1 MRLRIEK
8 HWNSLKLVAVTWHHV
23 EKFKGD
29 EYFDKE
35 LHKDLH
41 SNPLLTRCLPYW
53 SNALL
58 IKQHD
63 CGTERIWLQNIW
75 EVHHGPPFSCH
86 STVASFS
93 SSSPSSA
100 LLILIIF
107 EQIVI
112 GAIIEN
118 TPAERD
124 GRLRP
129 GDELISVDK
138 NVVAGKPHKYV
149 IDLMHAAARN
159 GQVSLTV
166 RRRVQMPGEDKF
178 SHFFFVFTKNR

>member
-1 MRLRIEK
+1 M
-8 HWNSLKLVAVTWHHV
+8 
-23 EKFKGD
+23 
-29 EYFDKE
+29 
-35 LHKDLH
+35 
-41 SNPLLTRCLPYW
+41 
-53 SNALL
+53 
-58 IKQHD
+58 
-63 CGTERIWLQNIW
+63 
-75 EVHHGPPFSCH
+75 
-86 STVASFS
+86 
-93 SSSPSSA
+93 
-100 LLILIIF
+100 LLILIVF

-166 RRRVQMPGEDKF
+166 RRRVQMPGEDMFCLLIFFFSVLFCFVFLSFF
-178 SHFFFVFTKNR
+178 SHLTKIGEQAAHFTGIKFKKHSLDTAHMLTVCAQDLCVLLTHTSFLW

>member
-1 MRLRIEK
+1 M
-8 HWNSLKLVAVTWHHV
+8 
-23 EKFKGD
+23 
-29 EYFDKE
+29 
-35 LHKDLH
+35 
-41 SNPLLTRCLPYW
+41 
-53 SNALL
+53 
-58 IKQHD
+58 
-63 CGTERIWLQNIW
+63 
-75 EVHHGPPFSCH
+75 
-86 STVASFS
+86 
-93 SSSPSSA
+93 
-100 LLILIIF
+100 LLILIVF

-166 RRRVQMPGEDKF
+166 RRRVQMPGESMFYCVALFCLIVCFYTLDI
-178 SHFFFVFTKNR
+178 VQGDMPLILQNQT

>member
-1 MRLRIEK
+1 M
-8 HWNSLKLVAVTWHHV
+8 
-23 EKFKGD
+23 
-29 EYFDKE
+29 
-35 LHKDLH
+35 
-41 SNPLLTRCLPYW
+41 
-53 SNALL
+53 L
-58 IKQHD
+58 IV
-63 CGTERIWLQNIW
+63 I
-75 EVHHGPPFSCH
+75 V
-86 STVASFS
+86 
-93 SSSPSSA
+93 
-100 LLILIIF
+100 F

-166 RRRVQMPGEDKF
+166 RRRVQMPGKDMFYVFVLYLLCFLFHTLVRLEIVLHISLASIYKNNLDRTHMLTICVQEQEQCVLL
-178 SHFFFVFTKNR
+178 SHTAFLW

>member
-1 MRLRIEK
+1 M
-8 HWNSLKLVAVTWHHV
+8 
-23 EKFKGD
+23 
-29 EYFDKE
+29 
-35 LHKDLH
+35 
-41 SNPLLTRCLPYW
+41 
-53 SNALL
+53 LL
-58 IKQHD
+58 IS
-63 CGTERIWLQNIW
+63 I
-75 EVHHGPPFSCH
+75 V
-86 STVASFS
+86 
-93 SSSPSSA
+93 
-100 LLILIIF
+100 F

-166 RRRVQMPGEDKF
+166 RRRVQTPGEDV
-178 SHFFFVFTKNR
+178 FVFYSLFGCLFHTLTRTGECAAHFTGIRF

>member
-1 MRLRIEK
+1 M
-8 HWNSLKLVAVTWHHV
+8 
-23 EKFKGD
+23 
-29 EYFDKE
+29 
-35 LHKDLH
+35 
-41 SNPLLTRCLPYW
+41 
-53 SNALL
+53 LL
-58 IKQHD
+58 IS
-63 CGTERIWLQNIW
+63 I
-75 EVHHGPPFSCH
+75 V
-86 STVASFS
+86 
-93 SSSPSSA
+93 
-100 LLILIIF
+100 F

-166 RRRVQMPGEDKF
+166 RRRVQTPGEDMF
-178 SHFFFVFTKNR
+178 IFLFFVLCFVCFFHTLTRTGECAAHFTGIKLKKDNLDRTHMLTICVLDRCVLLTHTSFLW

>member
-1 MRLRIEK
+1 MIK
-8 HWNSLKLVAVTWHHV
+8 NDW
-23 EKFKGD
+23 KGD
-29 EYFDKE
+29 KINFFEGK
-35 LHKDLH
+35 
-41 SNPLLTRCLPYW
+41 TR
-53 SNALL
+53 SL
-58 IKQHD
+58 IKQSL
-63 CGTERIWLQNIW
+63 C
-75 EVHHGPPFSCH
+75 
-86 STVASFS
+86 ASS
-93 SSSPSSA
+93 SSSPSSP
-100 LLILIIF
+100 LLISIVF

-138 NVVAGKPHKYV
+138 NVVAGKPHQFV

-166 RRRVQMPGEDKF
+166 RRRVQTPGEDRLY
-178 SHFFFVFTKNR
+178 FFVLFCFVFLRV

>member
-1 MRLRIEK
+1 M
-8 HWNSLKLVAVTWHHV
+8 
-23 EKFKGD
+23 
-29 EYFDKE
+29 
-35 LHKDLH
+35 
-41 SNPLLTRCLPYW
+41 
-53 SNALL
+53 
-58 IKQHD
+58 
-63 CGTERIWLQNIW
+63 
-75 EVHHGPPFSCH
+75 
-86 STVASFS
+86 
-93 SSSPSSA
+93 
-100 LLILIIF
+100 LLILIVF

-166 RRRVQMPGEDKF
+166 RRRVQMPGEDMFCFSLFFFILCFCFVLFFLFCF
-178 SHFFFVFTKNR
+178 SHLTKTREQAAHFTGIKLKNTAWTRHTC

>member
-1 MRLRIEK
+1 MNRKVIISAWRK
-8 HWNSLKLVAVTWHHV
+8 NKSPSLLKQ
-23 EKFKGD
+23 
-29 EYFDKE
+29 
-35 LHKDLH
+35 
-41 SNPLLTRCLPYW
+41 LLC
-53 SNALL
+53 
-58 IKQHD
+58 D
-63 CGTERIWLQNIW
+63 
-75 EVHHGPPFSCH
+75 
-86 STVASFS
+86 S
-93 SSSPSSA
+93 SSSLPLSP
-100 LLILIIF
+100 LLISIVF

-138 NVVAGKPHKYV
+138 NVVAGKPHQFV

-166 RRRVQMPGEDKF
+166 RRRVQTPGEDRLSFFWSYFLFFERDWGTCCTFHCHRIKIGHSNRTHADSLCTGSVCP
-178 SHFFFVFTKNR
+178 SHPRSVFCGKWRMHQWNL

>member
-1 MRLRIEK
+1 M
-8 HWNSLKLVAVTWHHV
+8 
-23 EKFKGD
+23 
-29 EYFDKE
+29 
-35 LHKDLH
+35 
-41 SNPLLTRCLPYW
+41 
-53 SNALL
+53 
-58 IKQHD
+58 
-63 CGTERIWLQNIW
+63 
-75 EVHHGPPFSCH
+75 
-86 STVASFS
+86 
-93 SSSPSSA
+93 
-100 LLILIIF
+100 LLILIVF

-166 RRRVQMPGEDKF
+166 RRRVQMPGKDMFIHLLLFVLFCF
-178 SHFFFVFTKNR
+178 SQFTKIEEKAVNFAGIKLKNTSWRGHTGSVTAHADC

>member
-1 MRLRIEK
+1 MRGWFRTLTLQPVDSLRR
-8 HWNSLKLVAVTWHHV
+8 SL
-23 EKFKGD
+23 
-29 EYFDKE
+29 
-35 LHKDLH
+35 
-41 SNPLLTRCLPYW
+41 R
-53 SNALL
+53 
-58 IKQHD
+58 
-63 CGTERIWLQNIW
+63 
-75 EVHHGPPFSCH
+75 
-86 STVASFS
+86 
-93 SSSPSSA
+93 SPSLA
-100 LLILIIF
+100 LLILIVF

-166 RRRVQMPGEDKF
+166 RRRVLTPGEDAFHSLLWFFAFLAPF
-178 SHFFFVFTKNR
+178 SR

>member
-1 MRLRIEK
+1 M
-8 HWNSLKLVAVTWHHV
+8 
-23 EKFKGD
+23 
-29 EYFDKE
+29 
-35 LHKDLH
+35 
-41 SNPLLTRCLPYW
+41 LLM
-53 SNALL
+53 L
-58 IKQHD
+58 I
-63 CGTERIWLQNIW
+63 
-75 EVHHGPPFSCH
+75 V
-86 STVASFS
+86 
-93 SSSPSSA
+93 
-100 LLILIIF
+100 F

-166 RRRVQMPGEDKF
+166 RRRVLTPGEEMFLFTANKMSAHFTGIKLKRQLGCDKRAE
-178 SHFFFVFTKNR
+178 KLCA

>member
-1 MRLRIEK
+1 M
-8 HWNSLKLVAVTWHHV
+8 
-23 EKFKGD
+23 
-29 EYFDKE
+29 
-35 LHKDLH
+35 
-41 SNPLLTRCLPYW
+41 
-53 SNALL
+53 
-58 IKQHD
+58 
-63 CGTERIWLQNIW
+63 
-75 EVHHGPPFSCH
+75 
-86 STVASFS
+86 
-93 SSSPSSA
+93 
-100 LLILIIF
+100 LLILIVF

-166 RRRVQMPGEDKF
+166 RRRVLMPGEDMFLF
-178 SHFFFVFTKNR
+178 SLFLLCFVFSTLPRLENMLHISLASIYKQDRQDLDRTHADNLCAGSVCTYHPHIFSVIAHIYQSDIS

>member
-1 MRLRIEK
+1 MVC
-8 HWNSLKLVAVTWHHV
+8 N
-23 EKFKGD
+23 
-29 EYFDKE
+29 
-35 LHKDLH
+35 
-41 SNPLLTRCLPYW
+41 C
-53 SNALL
+53 
-58 IKQHD
+58 
-63 CGTERIWLQNIW
+63 
-75 EVHHGPPFSCH
+75 
-86 STVASFS
+86 S
-93 SSSPSSA
+93 SSSPSSP
-100 LLILIIF
+100 LLILIVF

-138 NVVAGKPHKYV
+138 NVVAGKPHQYV

-166 RRRVQMPGEDKF
+166 RRRVQAPGEDGL
-178 SHFFFVFTKNR
+178 SFFCYCLAFCVRVFKGIEEHVAHLNAIK

>member
-1 MRLRIEK
+1 MI
-8 HWNSLKLVAVTWHHV
+8 
-23 EKFKGD
+23 
-29 EYFDKE
+29 
-35 LHKDLH
+35 
-41 SNPLLTRCLPYW
+41 PLCL
-53 SNALL
+53 
-58 IKQHD
+58 
-63 CGTERIWLQNIW
+63 C
-75 EVHHGPPFSCH
+75 
-86 STVASFS
+86 S
-93 SSSPSSA
+93 SSSPSST
-100 LLILIIF
+100 LLILIVF

-166 RRRVQMPGEDKF
+166 RRRVLTPGEDMFSIFFGCVFVFVFSDGF
-178 SHFFFVFTKNR
+178 SHFIGI

>member
-1 MRLRIEK
+1 MRF
-8 HWNSLKLVAVTWHHV
+8 HCVCV
-23 EKFKGD
+23 
-29 EYFDKE
+29 
-35 LHKDLH
+35 
-41 SNPLLTRCLPYW
+41 
-53 SNALL
+53 
-58 IKQHD
+58 
-63 CGTERIWLQNIW
+63 
-75 EVHHGPPFSCH
+75 
-86 STVASFS
+86 S
-93 SSSPSSA
+93 SSSPSST
-100 LLILIIF
+100 LLILIVF

-166 RRRVQMPGEDKF
+166 RRRVLTPGEDVFFLGGFCFCLIFRLYQDWRTCCTF
-178 SHFFFVFTKNR
+178 SLASNYKDTTWTVHMLTICVQDQCVLLTHASSLW

>member
-1 MRLRIEK
+1 M
-8 HWNSLKLVAVTWHHV
+8 
-23 EKFKGD
+23 
-29 EYFDKE
+29 
-35 LHKDLH
+35 
-41 SNPLLTRCLPYW
+41 
-53 SNALL
+53 
-58 IKQHD
+58 
-63 CGTERIWLQNIW
+63 
-75 EVHHGPPFSCH
+75 
-86 STVASFS
+86 
-93 SSSPSSA
+93 
-100 LLILIIF
+100 LLILIFF

-166 RRRVQMPGEDKF
+166 RRRVQMPGEDTLCFLFFLVLLGLFFTHFIKF
-178 SHFFFVFTKNR
+178 KKTEFGQFVF

>member
-1 MRLRIEK
+1 MCL
-8 HWNSLKLVAVTWHHV
+8 SL
-23 EKFKGD
+23 
-29 EYFDKE
+29 
-35 LHKDLH
+35 
-41 SNPLLTRCLPYW
+41 
-53 SNALL
+53 
-58 IKQHD
+58 
-63 CGTERIWLQNIW
+63 
-75 EVHHGPPFSCH
+75 
-86 STVASFS
+86 
-93 SSSPSSA
+93 SSPSSA
-100 LLILIIF
+100 LLILIVF

-166 RRRVQMPGEDKF
+166 RRRVLTPGEDMFYYLLFWVFLACF
-178 SHFFFVFTKNR
+178 SDLTEAAEHAAHLTAIK

>member
-1 MRLRIEK
+1 MTHLQPVVFV
-8 HWNSLKLVAVTWHHV
+8 HFLPLSLSLSVV
-23 EKFKGD
+23 
-29 EYFDKE
+29 
-35 LHKDLH
+35 H
-41 SNPLLTRCLPYW
+41 SPHLLL
-53 SNALL
+53 
-58 IKQHD
+58 
-63 CGTERIWLQNIW
+63 
-75 EVHHGPPFSCH
+75 
-86 STVASFS
+86 
-93 SSSPSSA
+93 A
-100 LLILIIF
+100 LLILIVF

-166 RRRVQMPGEDKF
+166 RRRVLTPGEDTVHCLLGWF
-178 SHFFFVFTKNR
+178 CLFVCCLVFQMLPRLQNVPHTFPLPNTQFG